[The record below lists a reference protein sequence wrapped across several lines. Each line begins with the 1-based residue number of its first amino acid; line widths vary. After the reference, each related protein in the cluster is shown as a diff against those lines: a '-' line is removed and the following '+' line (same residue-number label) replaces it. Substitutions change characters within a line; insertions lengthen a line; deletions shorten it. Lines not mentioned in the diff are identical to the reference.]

1 MAIPII
7 TTGLLRSTG
16 ARWHPDPGVIRCGVD
31 YLSKDQLG
39 SLVAVLIAQLQRSGA
54 LTPDDFDTM
63 KRRLVEGGDDEIATA
78 IDGVL
83 LSDIIDDPDR
93 RRATMHAIDGGN
105 ETA

>member
-1 MAIPII
+1 M
-7 TTGLLRSTG
+7 
-16 ARWHPDPGVIRCGVD
+16 D

-39 SLVAVLIAQLQRSGA
+39 SVVAVLIAQLQRSNV
-54 LTPDDFDTM
+54 LTPEDFDTM
-63 KRRLVEGGDDEIATA
+63 KRRLVEGGDEEVAAA

-105 ETA
+105 ETD